1 MCEVLDVAVAEVEGV
16 LPGRVQ
22 EGTEGREPSA
32 DSWAAGHR
40 EAHCCSGKLLLLFA
54 SSSALPQSKQTNSH
68 SAQTV
73 SL

>member
-1 MCEVLDVAVAEVEGV
+1 MCEVLDVAEVKGV
-16 LPGRVQ
+16 LPQRVQ

-40 EAHCCSGKLLLLFA
+40 EALCCSGKLLLLFA
-54 SSSALPQSKQTNSH
+54 SSSAQPRSKQTNSH

>member
-16 LPGRVQ
+16 VPGRVQ
-22 EGTEGREPSA
+22 EGTEGREPRLT
-32 DSWAAGHR
+32 AGPQVT
-40 EAHCCSGKLLLLFA
+40 EKPIVVLGSCCFCSA
-54 SSSALPQSKQTNSH
+54 SSSALPQSRQTNSH